1 MRNLAVMMS
10 AKVLLLNQNYE
21 PITVV
26 SAKKAIILFVLQKVE
41 IIEKRDQFVRSQYMA
56 LPLPSV
62 IRLTCYV
69 KVPRKR
75 VELTR
80 ANLFRRDNN
89 RCQYCGTRKGP
100 LTIDHIVPKTRGGKD
115 TWENLV
121 SACVKCNNKK
131 GNRTPEEAGM
141 PLLKKPKRPNYLFF
155 MQYFIGL
162 SEQAWKP
169 YLFMN

>member
-1 MRNLAVMMS
+1 MMN

-21 PITVV
+21 PVTVV
-26 SAKKAIILFVLQKVE
+26 SAKKAIILFILQKVE
-41 IIEKRDQFVRSQYMA
+41 IIEKREQLVRSQYMA
-56 LPLPSV
+56 LPMPSV

-69 KVPRKR
+69 KVPRKG
-75 VELTR
+75 VELNR
-80 ANLFRRDNN
+80 ANLFRRDGY

-100 LTIDHIVPKTRGGKD
+100 LTIDHVVPKTRGGVD
-115 TWENLV
+115 SWENLV

-131 GNRTPEEAGM
+131 GDKMPDEAGM
-141 PLLKKPKRPNYLFF
+141 VLLKKPKRPSYLFF

-169 YLFMN
+169 YLYLN

>member
-1 MRNLAVMMS
+1 MWELATMMS

-41 IIEKRDQFVRSQYMA
+41 IIEKRDQLVRSQFWA

-62 IRLTCYV
+62 IRLTCYI

-75 VELTR
+75 VELNR
-80 ANLFRRDNN
+80 ANVFRRDGYM
-89 RCQYCGTRKGP
+89 CQYCGTRKGP
-100 LTIDHIVPKTRGGKD
+100 LTIDHIVPKTRGGD
-115 TWENLV
+115 DSWENLV

-131 GNRTPEEAGM
+131 GNRTPAEANM
-141 PLLKKPKRPNYLFF
+141 VLFKNPKRPNYLFF
-155 MQYFIGL
+155 MQYFIGV